1 MASTVKKMGVYEI
14 ETDKSNGVRYVSNKS
29 GDVVAT
35 FTSEESYNAWSQEHA
50 SDSLHESMM
59 VTA

>member
-14 ETDKSNGVRYVSNKS
+14 ETDKSNGVRYVSNRS
-29 GDVVAT
+29 CELIAT
-35 FTSEESYNAWSQEHA
+35 FTSEEAFAAWSQEHA